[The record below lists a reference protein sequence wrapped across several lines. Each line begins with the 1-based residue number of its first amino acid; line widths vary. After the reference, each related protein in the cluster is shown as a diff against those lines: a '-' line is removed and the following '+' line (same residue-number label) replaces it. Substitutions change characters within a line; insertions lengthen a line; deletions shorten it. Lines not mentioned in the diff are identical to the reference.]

1 MVNGISRHYEH
12 QADQYWLEVMHGLV
26 PDFGGYGAQLFQI
39 LRERSLDDP
48 SVGKFA
54 EFWLSS
60 HPAIRDRVIY
70 AQTCDSWSEGRS
82 AEFVIDAK

>member
-1 MVNGISRHYEH
+1 MMAVSVDPVVNGISRHYEH

-60 HPAIRDRVIY
+60 HPP
-70 AQTCDSWSEGRS
+70 SEI
-82 AEFVIDAK
+82 E